1 MSEPVNEIERFF
13 PGVSQ
18 TRAGS
23 ELAEG
28 LLHSFEP
35 GGLRVRKPW
44 VEGTSV
50 LELVGAMGRV
60 DRLEASRDLFQRVLP
75 MLSEREH
82 GALHPGNI
90 LHTPSGLR
98 LVDAGLNRARL
109 FGFGAGPIQPG
120 ADQLDYAVWLWGLTC
135 PRSLRW
141 PDWDRA
147 CLLLG
152 CTLLS
157 QGPGAWSSPRPVPEK
172 VEACE
177 AWGEAW
183 IEDLPQ
189 GADDAA
195 RVRSAYQICLR
206 MELT

>member
-1 MSEPVNEIERFF
+1 VNEIERFF

-18 TRAGS
+18 TRASS

-28 LLHSFEP
+28 LVHSFEP
-35 GGLRVRKPW
+35 AGLRVRKPW
-44 VEGTSV
+44 LQGSSV
-50 LELVGAMGRV
+50 LDLVRRMEPGA
-60 DRLEASRDLFQRVLP
+60 RLEASRDLFQRVLP
-75 MLSEREH
+75 LLKDGEH
-82 GALHPGNI
+82 GAVHPGNI
-90 LHTPSGLR
+90 LHTPEGLR

-109 FGFGAGPIQPG
+109 FPFGAGPIPPEPG
-120 ADQLDYAVWLWGLTC
+120 QLDYDVWLWGKTC
-135 PRSLRW
+135 PKALSW
-141 PDWDRA
+141 SDWDRA

-157 QGPGAWSSPRPVPEK
+157 RGPEVWDQRWDVSTR

-189 GADDAA
+189 GAHDAA
-195 RVRSAYQICLR
+195 RVRAAYAACLR
-206 MELT
+206 LELL